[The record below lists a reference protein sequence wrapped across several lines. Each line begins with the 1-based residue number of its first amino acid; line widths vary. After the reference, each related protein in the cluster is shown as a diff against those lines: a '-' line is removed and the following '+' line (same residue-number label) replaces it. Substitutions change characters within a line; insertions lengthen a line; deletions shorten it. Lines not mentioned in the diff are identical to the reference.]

1 MRFQIPG
8 VSARST
14 FWFAVVGFILFSGLL
29 LCAQQSK
36 AAPSAPIA
44 NFTDIA
50 DKAGLTSQNI
60 FGGID
65 TKKYIIETTGNGVA
79 MMYFFVSMPPKMF
92 WDVRP
97 ALSAMSVKFAI
108 GADGAALD
116 C

>member
-1 MRFQIPG
+1 SWKAWSARTIDISSTTAAPTSTSAWLRLQQLSEAALLDPGQSPPLTSTGAMRFQIPG

-50 DKAGLTSQNI
+50 DKIRNRGRWRCLGL
-60 FGGID
+60 
-65 TKKYIIETTGNGVA
+65 
-79 MMYFFVSMPPKMF
+79 
-92 WDVRP
+92 
-97 ALSAMSVKFAI
+97 LSA
-108 GADGAALD
+108 
-116 C
+116 